1 MNAQGNGGRGERD
14 VLCYHSQLHS
24 GCCEEEL
31 LPLLLGGDA
40 ARMERVIWD
49 GGIPNWEGNGA
60 DLCQDNWSGLNLT
73 SRYFP
78 CLHFRRLSPF

>member
-1 MNAQGNGGRGERD
+1 MNAQGNGGRGERR

-40 ARMERVIWD
+40 GKMEGVTGD
-49 GGIPNWEGNGA
+49 GSIANWGGK
-60 DLCQDNWSGLNLT
+60 WG
-73 SRYFP
+73 
-78 CLHFRRLSPF
+78 

>member
-40 ARMERVIWD
+40 ARMERVI
-49 GGIPNWEGNGA
+49 GMGVFQTGREM
-60 DLCQDNWSGLNLT
+60 GLIYARTTGLV
-73 SRYFP
+73 
-78 CLHFRRLSPF
+78 